1 MILVAGG
8 SGFIGSAVVKRLK
21 REGQEVAVMTAHPTR
36 SGPKIEK
43 LGARMVEGDVMV
55 PASLGAAVS
64 GADVVVQVL
73 TFPTW
78 PVEKPRR
85 GFTFEEFDHR
95 GTERLVAAAASAG
108 VKRYVYSSGV
118 GSAPDS
124 PKPWYRAKWFGE
136 ESVRRV
142 FMSHAIIRPSW
153 VYGPGDIAL
162 NKFVAFHRWLPLVPV
177 VGDGSQRLQPVF
189 VDDVG
194 EALARAATP
203 DGPSGTYEIGG
214 PEVMTMNQVLKT
226 MMDVRGNRKPLVHFP
241 PWMPKLAAFFLQV
254 LPSSPL
260 SPGAIDLATADAVAD
275 TRPLLE
281 DFRLELTPLRAG
293 LEAYLA
299 PGGG

>member
-8 SGFIGSAVVKRLK
+8 SGFIGSAVVKRLM
-21 REGQEVAVMTAHPTR
+21 REGRDVAVMTAHPAR
-36 SGPKIEK
+36 SRQKIEK

-55 PASLGAAVS
+55 PASLEAAIRGS
-64 GADVVVQVL
+64 DVVVQAL

-108 VKRYVYSSGV
+108 VRRYVYCSGV
-118 GSAPDS
+118 GADPVS
-124 PKPWYRAKWFGE
+124 PKSWYRAKWFGE
-136 ESVRRV
+136 EAVRGASLGHV
-142 FMSHAIIRPSW
+142 IIRPSW
-153 VYGPGDIAL
+153 VYGPDDIAL

-214 PEVMTMNQVLKT
+214 PEVMTMNQVLQT
-226 MMDVRGNRKPLVHFP
+226 MMEVRGSRKPLVHFP

-254 LPSSPL
+254 LPSPPL
-260 SPGAIDLATADAVAD
+260 SPGAVDLATADAVAD
-275 TRPLLE
+275 TGPLLE
-281 DFRLELTPLRAG
+281 AFELELTPLRAG
-293 LEAYLA
+293 LETYLA
-299 PGGG
+299 RR